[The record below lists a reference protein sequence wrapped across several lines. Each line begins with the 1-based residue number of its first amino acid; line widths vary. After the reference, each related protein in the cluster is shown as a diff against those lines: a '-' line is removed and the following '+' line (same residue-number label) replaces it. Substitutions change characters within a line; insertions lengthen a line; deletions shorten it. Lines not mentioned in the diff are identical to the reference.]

1 MARSL
6 SCIAKS
12 EDEGMRLDA
21 FLAARECYAS
31 RSAAAKHIEA
41 GLVFVNGLTGT
52 KKMLVSADDVIV
64 YEEVP
69 AEAHEPMA
77 GEPIPLDVRFEDDWM
92 MVISKQA
99 GLCVHPSP
107 GHYGATLVNALIYRY
122 GRDNLAHIQG
132 DDRPGIVHRL
142 DMDTSGLMMCAKS
155 DDVGNALQDMI
166 RLRTVDRRYLTLVH
180 GNIAHDTG
188 MIDEPIARGER
199 DRLRMRVS
207 SKPNA
212 RSSVTTFTVLERF
225 EAASRD
231 DGYTLLECK
240 LYTGRTHQIRV
251 HMEYIHHCCV
261 GDPLYRAGSDAAQLG
276 LDRQFLHSYS
286 LNFDHPF
293 TGEHLGFED
302 ALPPDLQAVMDGLTS
317 RSMGRTQAGDLILG
331 RLADAPRQSQDIQLS

>member
-1 MARSL
+1 
-6 SCIAKS
+6 
-12 EDEGMRLDA
+12 
-21 FLAARECYAS
+21 
-31 RSAAAKHIEA
+31 
-41 GLVFVNGLTGT
+41 
-52 KKMLVSADDVIV
+52 
-64 YEEVP
+64 
-69 AEAHEPMA
+69 
-77 GEPIPLDVRFEDDWM
+77 LDVRFEDDWM

-122 GRDNLAHIQG
+122 GRDHLAHIQG

-199 DRLRMRVS
+199 NRLRMRVS
-207 SKPNA
+207 DKPNA

-261 GDPLYRAGSDAAQLG
+261 GDPLYQSGSDAAQLG

-286 LNFDHPF
+286 LDFDHPV
-293 TGEHLGFED
+293 TGAHQSFKD
-302 ALPPDLQAVMDGLTS
+302 ALPPDLQAVMDGLAD
-317 RSMGRTQAGDLILG
+317 RSMGRTQAGDQILG
-331 RLADAPRQSQDIQLS
+331 RLLDAPRQSPDIQIS